1 MITIGL
7 GNAGINICRKLSNL
21 GKYKTIELDEG
32 KGLPK
37 CKTHED
43 YESSVPKLGNKL
55 RLGKEQDIW
64 FIVCGAS
71 KVSGATL
78 AILEQIKDREIKVCT
93 LFLILFFYLK
103 HKSFNTK

>member
-21 GKYKTIELDEG
+21 GNYKTIELDEG

-37 CKTHED
+37 CQTHED

-55 RLGKEQDIW
+55 RLGKSKTFGFLWSFKRSEQ
-64 FIVCGAS
+64 
-71 KVSGATL
+71 L
-78 AILEQIKDREIKVCT
+78 LE
-93 LFLILFFYLK
+93 F
-103 HKSFNTK
+103 